1 MIRISA
7 VALVAALLTAPPPPS
22 RYLYVWTASADSTAP
37 DYLAV
42 FDLEPK
48 GDRYGRL
55 VTTVPVPGRS
65 NVPHHTEHAVAAD
78 DRLFANGFGSGQTFI
93 FDLTIRYWSFTE
105 KSRSPV
111 VLDGVL
117 LANRLL
123 WDIGVFGEST
133 SGSRSVQQADRSRSA
148 RQREDCHH
156 PMITIMPFATALLAA
171 LQPRM
176 PAATYARA
184 ERMLPTGGVAG
195 LVLRDRIVPQ
205 WIAGTDR
212 FWYRVTTE
220 RGSEFRYVDPARKIR
235 RPAFDHGRLAGALAK
250 VADTAVVADS
260 LPFTT
265 LKWQEDGMLTQ
276 VEVSVR
282 RKVWRCD
289 LASYQ
294 CDAVAP
300 TKPASGPDDLPS
312 PDGKWAL
319 FLENHNLWVR
329 NLTTGERRA
338 LTTDG
343 VELNE
348 YAGYLGSSTEW
359 VTNVRNGYP
368 APPMARWSLDSKR
381 VLAQR
386 IDQRQVPELNLLQSV
401 HDGGVRPKLWSFR
414 FPMPG
419 DSMSRGTWWIFDIPT
434 GRATAA
440 DAPAMEL
447 PMVPSLQFGEAWW
460 GDSAGTTAYYVERG
474 RGARAWWLKAID
486 AATGRTRTVGE
497 ERGAM
502 LVEPAA
508 SLGGPPLSRVTP
520 SGKEVIWYSQRDG
533 WSHLYLMDAETGQI
547 KHQITRGDWVVR
559 AIIKV
564 DEKARKLWFTASG
577 REPGRDPYLLHL
589 YSIGFDGTGLT
600 LLTPEPMQH
609 EVGLSAGGGWVV
621 DRMSRPDV
629 APVTVARSLDGKIVL
644 PLEQADVSR
653 LLATGWK
660 WPEPF
665 VAKAADGV
673 TDIYGILYKP
683 SNFDSTKKY
692 PIIEEIYPGPQRT
705 NVPKGFVAG
714 SDDQS
719 HAELGVIGIRIDGR
733 GTPFRSKAFHTFAYG
748 HLENAG
754 ALEDHLVAY
763 RQIAA
768 TRPWLDLDRVGIYGS
783 SGGGFG
789 SVRALLAYPD
799 FYKVAVSASGDHDIR
814 GYLGGWGETYQGYPP
829 GENYLAPANWT
840 LAKNLKGKLMLA
852 YGELDDNVPPAQT
865 LQLIDALTKAN
876 KGYDLLIATNG
887 SHYMA
892 ANMYYRRR
900 RWDYFVQHLMEM
912 TPPDNYLITAP
923 TEYPHSGTHP

>member
-1 MIRISA
+1 
-7 VALVAALLTAPPPPS
+7 
-22 RYLYVWTASADSTAP
+22 
-37 DYLAV
+37 
-42 FDLEPK
+42 
-48 GDRYGRL
+48 
-55 VTTVPVPGRS
+55 
-65 NVPHHTEHAVAAD
+65 
-78 DRLFANGFGSGQTFI
+78 
-93 FDLTIRYWSFTE
+93 
-105 KSRSPV
+105 
-111 VLDGVL
+111 
-117 LANRLL
+117 
-123 WDIGVFGEST
+123 
-133 SGSRSVQQADRSRSA
+133 
-148 RQREDCHH
+148 
-156 PMITIMPFATALLAA
+156 MITTMSLATALLAV
-171 LQPRM
+171 LQPQM

-212 FWYRVTTE
+212 FWYRISTE
-220 RGSEFRYVDPARKIR
+220 RGSEFVYVDPARKIR

-265 LKWQEDGMLTQ
+265 LRWQEDGKLTR

-282 RKVWRCD
+282 WKTWRCD

-300 TKPASGPDDLPS
+300 TKPATGPNDLPS

-338 LTTDG
+338 LTSDG
-343 VELNE
+343 VDLNE

-368 APPMARWSLDSKR
+368 APPVARWSLDSKR

-386 IDQRQVPELNLLQSV
+386 IDERQVPELNLLQSV

-419 DSMSRGTWWIFDIPT
+419 DSTSRGTWWIFDIPT
-434 GRATAA
+434 GRTTAA

-460 GDSAGTTAYYVERG
+460 G
-474 RGARAWWLKAID
+474 
-486 AATGRTRTVGE
+486 
-497 ERGAM
+497 
-502 LVEPAA
+502 
-508 SLGGPPLSRVTP
+508 
-520 SGKEVIWYSQRDG
+520 
-533 WSHLYLMDAETGQI
+533 
-547 KHQITRGDWVVR
+547 
-559 AIIKV
+559 
-564 DEKARKLWFTASG
+564 G

-589 YSIGFDGTGLT
+589 YSIGFDGYDLT
-600 LLTPEPMQH
+600 LLTPEPIQH
-609 EVGLSAGGGWVV
+609 EVTLSAGGGWVV

-644 PLEQADVSR
+644 PLEQAEVTR

-673 TDIYGILYKP
+673 TDVYGILYKP

-719 HAELGVIGIRIDGR
+719 HAELGVIGVRIDGR
-733 GTPFRSKAFHTFAYG
+733 GTPLRSKAFHTYAYG
-748 HLENAG
+748 HLDNAG
-754 ALEDHLVAY
+754 GLEDHIAAY

-789 SVRALLAYPD
+789 SVRAMLAYPD
-799 FYKVAVSASGDHDIR
+799 FYKVAVSASGNHDIR
-814 GYLGGWGETYQGYPP
+814 GYLGAWGETYQGYPP
-829 GENYLAPANWT
+829 GDNYLAAANWT

-852 YGELDDNVPPAQT
+852 FGELDDNVPPAQT
-865 LQLIDALTKAN
+865 LQLIDALTKA
-876 KGYDLLIATNG
+876 T
-887 SHYMA
+887 
-892 ANMYYRRR
+892 R
-900 RWDYFVQHLMEM
+900 
-912 TPPDNYLITAP
+912 
-923 TEYPHSGTHP
+923 GTIF